1 MSTPV
6 TIADEKRAITEQWA
20 SLLAKVQQEDRDV
33 TAEEQTQLDAW
44 DAEMKALT
52 VRQQAREKTAELVR
66 RYAPS
71 PAAPSAPAGNGRVT
85 LPGDGASLATDGL
98 ALKSLGRQFVESAS
112 FLDFKAAGGPRGG
125 NWMTPVVELKAPTLP
140 PTYSLTGTGILQ
152 GTSILPLPPVLPTM
166 LSLLATGT
174 TDGGV
179 VYYLRE
185 QAWTNNAAV
194 VAAGAAKPES
204 PKTFEY
210 VQQALVKIAH
220 WVAVADE
227 MLQDVSG
234 LETFI
239 NTQMA
244 RGVLQKLEDQVLNGA
259 GTGGTMTG
267 LLAATTQSVAA
278 TAPLSAAFLSA
289 IATIQAQGYQP
300 NGIVV
305 NPLDFALIVGESSP
319 NAGYY
324 LGPGAFQDTPALRLW
339 GVPVVG
345 SSQMPA
351 GTGLVGAFSQ
361 GAILYRKDGVA
372 VQASNSHTDY
382 FTKNITTIR
391 AEIRAALAVLNPAA
405 FCEVTGIAAP

>member
-6 TIADEKRAITEQWA
+6 TIADEKRAITEQWSA
-20 SLLAKVQQEDRDV
+20 LLLKVQQEDREV
-33 TAEEQTQLDAW
+33 TEEEQKQLDGW
-44 DAEMKALT
+44 DADMKALT
-52 VRQQAREKTAELVR
+52 VRQQSREKTAELLR
-66 RYAPS
+66 RFAPS
-71 PAAPSAPAGNGRVT
+71 PAAPLAPAGHGRVA
-85 LPGDGASLATDGL
+85 LPGDGASVSGDV
-98 ALKSLGRQFVESAS
+98 ALKSLGRQFVESAG
-112 FLDFKAAGGPRGG
+112 FAEFKAAGGPRGG
-125 NWMTPVVELKAPTLP
+125 TWATPIIELKAPTLP
-140 PTYSLTGTGILQ
+140 PTYALSGTGILQ
-152 GTSILPLPPVLPTM
+152 GTMIQPLPPVMPSM

-179 VYYLRE
+179 IYYLRE

-194 VAAGAAKPES
+194 VAPGAAKPES

-210 VQQALVKIAH
+210 VQQALVKLAH
-220 WVAVADE
+220 WVAIADE
-227 MLQDVSG
+227 MFEDVSS

-244 RGVLQKLEDQVLNGA
+244 RGVLQKLEDQVLNGS
-259 GTGGTMTG
+259 GTGGQMTG
-267 LLAATTQSVAA
+267 LLTATTQSVAA
-278 TAPLSAAFLSA
+278 GVPLSAAFLSA

-305 NPLDFALIVGESSP
+305 NPLDFALIVGESAP

-345 SSQMPA
+345 SNQMPA
-351 GTGLVGAFSQ
+351 GTGLVGAFGQ
-361 GAILYRKDGVA
+361 GAILYRKDGVS

-382 FTKNITTIR
+382 FIKNITTIR